1 MSLVKKLGLK
11 PVNCDVDL
19 LDKAFNETIDNP
31 AISEFL
37 VTEIV
42 NRYLQLKISRDGR
55 L

>member
-1 MSLVKKLGLK
+1 MLLVKKLGLK

-19 LDKAFNETIDNP
+19 LEQAFNETIDTP

-37 VTEIV
+37 VCEIV
-42 NRYLQLKISRDGR
+42 NRYLQLKITRDGR